1 MLFLRSLKY
10 NLEKGRQKALWL
22 RGRRTRSMRKQ
33 HTLHARLTGR
43 EPRQLVNCILIQKVF
58 IKLIALQKG
67 FVDSMLRVAEIKQ
80 NY

>member
-1 MLFLRSLKY
+1 
-10 NLEKGRQKALWL
+10 
-22 RGRRTRSMRKQ
+22 MRKQ